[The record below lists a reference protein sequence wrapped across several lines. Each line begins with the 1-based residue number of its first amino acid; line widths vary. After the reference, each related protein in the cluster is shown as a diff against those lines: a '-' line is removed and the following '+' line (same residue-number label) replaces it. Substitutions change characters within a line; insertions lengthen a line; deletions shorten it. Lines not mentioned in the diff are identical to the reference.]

1 MDYETIAVRRIAGA
15 LGAEVSGVDLTDLG
29 NQTFSEIH
37 RALLDHQVLYFD
49 DAPLDDDQLEALT
62 LRFGPFGETPFVAC
76 MPDHPNIIE
85 VRKDADEVGGIN
97 FGGRWHSDFSFQE
110 TPPSLT
116 LLNARAVPDAGGDT
130 LYADM
135 YGAYEALSDGM
146 KEMLEDLRAM
156 HSARR
161 SYGTGGRFTANPNLT
176 RMTVRPGP
184 EADAEVAH
192 PIVRTHPETGRKAL
206 YVNFVYTV
214 RLEGMT
220 EEESAPVL
228 NVLFEHATRPE
239 FTCRVRWSGTG
250 LAIWDNRCTQHYAV
264 NDYHGQARIMHR
276 TTCAGDVPF

>member
-1 MDYETIAVRRIAGA
+1 MAYETIEVRPMAGA
-15 LGAEVSGVDLTDLG
+15 LGAEIAGVDLTNLG
-29 NQTFSEIH
+29 NQAFSEIH
-37 RALLDHQVLYFD
+37 QALLDRQVLYFG
-49 DAPLDDDQLEALT
+49 DAPLDDDQLEAFT
-62 LRFGPFGETPFVAC
+62 LRFGPFGDTPFVAC

-85 VRKDADEVGGIN
+85 VRKDADESGIN

-116 LLNARAVPDAGGDT
+116 LLNARTVPEAGGDT

-135 YGAYEALSDGM
+135 YSAYDALSDGM
-146 KEMLEDLRAM
+146 KTMLEGRRAV

-176 RMTVRPGP
+176 RMTVHPSKEG
-184 EADAEVAH
+184 DAELSH

-206 YVNFVYTV
+206 YVNAVYTV

-220 EEESAPVL
+220 DIESAPIL
-228 NVLFEHATRPE
+228 DYLYAHSTRPE
-239 FTCRVRWSGTG
+239 FTCRVRWGEHG

-264 NDYHGQARIMHR
+264 NDYHGQARLMHR
-276 TTCAGDVPF
+276 TTCAGTKPV